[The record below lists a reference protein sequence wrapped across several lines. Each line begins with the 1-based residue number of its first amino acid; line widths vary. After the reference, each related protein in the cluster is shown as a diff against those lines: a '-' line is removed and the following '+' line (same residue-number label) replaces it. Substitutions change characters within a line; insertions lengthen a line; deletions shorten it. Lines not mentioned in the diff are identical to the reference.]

1 MSVTFN
7 GKPMPS
13 FLILVGREI
22 SVLPELD
29 IKTLELPRTIGSSF
43 LYTKRNSRKFTLDF
57 ILNPASTVS
66 LDDCIDDF
74 AEWLAGDNFMPSK
87 LAFSEQYDRYY
98 MAQVTG
104 NTEVSDLIV
113 YGTCSVEFVALDPNK
128 YHENKLEVTDASPVS
143 LIYSGKVEQ
152 PFIAEV
158 TLASAVS
165 KVELLSDRTPS
176 KITLTGTFPSGTKL
190 IFDTDKKVIK
200 VNTVVNMRVLSLDS
214 QWFNL
219 YTGTN
224 KLSLKLNN
232 STVTTPLTIKANI
245 AD

>member
-43 LYTKRNSRKFTLDF
+43 LYTKRNSKKFKLDF

-66 LDDCIDDF
+66 LDDCVDDF
-74 AEWLAGDNFMPSK
+74 AGWLAGDNFKPSK
-87 LAFSEQYDRYY
+87 LAFSEQYNRYY

-113 YGTCSVEFVALDPNK
+113 YGTCSVEFVAVDPSK
-128 YHENKLEVTDASPVS
+128 YHVVALSKVGASPLTVNYTGKLER
-143 LIYSGKVEQ
+143 
-152 PFIAEV
+152 PFSTEV
-158 TLASAVS
+158 TLTSAAN
-165 KVELLSDRTPS
+165 KVELVSDRTTA
-176 KITLTGTFPSGTKL
+176 KLVLTGSFTTGTKL
-190 IFDTDKKVIK
+190 LFDTDKKIIK
-200 VNTVVNMRVLSLDS
+200 VNDNINMKVLTLDS

-219 YTGTN
+219 ATGNNELT
-224 KLSLKLNN
+224 LKLNN
-232 STVTTPLTIKANI
+232 SAVTTSLTVKANI

>member
-29 IKTLELPRTIGSSF
+29 IKTLELPRAVGSSF
-43 LYTKRNSRKFTLDF
+43 LYAKRNSKKFKLDF

-66 LDDCIDDF
+66 LDDCVDDF
-74 AEWLAGDNFMPSK
+74 AEWLSGDNYKPSK
-87 LAFSEQYDRYY
+87 LTFSEQSDRYY

-113 YGTCSVEFVALDPNK
+113 YGTCSVEFVAVDPSK
-128 YHENKLEVTDASPVS
+128 YHVVTLSKVGASPLTVNYTGKLER
-143 LIYSGKVEQ
+143 
-152 PFIAEV
+152 PFSTEV
-158 TLASAVS
+158 TLASAAN
-165 KVELLSDRTPS
+165 KVELVSDRTTA
-176 KITLTGTFPSGTKL
+176 KLVLTGSFTNGTKL
-190 IFDTDKKVIK
+190 LFDTDKKIIK
-200 VNTVVNMRVLSLDS
+200 VNDDINMNVLTLDS

-219 YTGTN
+219 ATGNN
-224 KLSLKLNN
+224 KLTLKLNN
-232 STVTTPLTIKANI
+232 SAVTTSLTVKANI

>member
-7 GKPMPS
+7 GNPMPS

-29 IKTLELPRTIGSSF
+29 IKTLELPRAVGSSF
-43 LYTKRNSRKFTLDF
+43 LYTKRKSRKFKLDF

-66 LDDCIDDF
+66 LDDCEDDF
-74 AEWLAGDNFMPSK
+74 AEWLAGDNYKPSK
-87 LAFSEQYDRYY
+87 LTFSGQYGRYY

-104 NTEVSDLIV
+104 STEVSDLIV

-143 LIYSGKVEQ
+143 LIYSGKADQ

-158 TLASAVS
+158 TLASTVS
-165 KVELLSDRTPS
+165 KVELISDRTPA

-200 VNTVVNMRVLSLDS
+200 VNTVVNMRVLTLDS

-219 YTGTN
+219 ATGNN
-224 KLSLKLNN
+224 KLTLKLNN
-232 STVTTPLTIKANI
+232 SAVTTSLTVKANI